1 MGYNVI
7 DVIDKAVNIANER
20 KTKYKNIGKRK
31 GDVQSIKIMS
41 TVFVKQADK
50 TIEYYETLK
59 KELEGLKFEDID
71 FDVYDRMSFLV
82 NEFNKKEY
90 LEEINGIK
98 DVKDYLKFSLN
109 LEKDIYS
116 LFVDIKGRFVKN
128 TSDVNTK
135 TYEILSKIVDN
146 KANSISMLEKALQ

>member
-7 DVIDKAVNIANER
+7 DVIDKAINIENKE
-20 KTKYKNIGKRK
+20 KSKYKNIGKQK

-50 TIEYYETLK
+50 TIEYYKTLK
-59 KELEGLKFEDID
+59 KELKGLKFEDID

-82 NEFNKKEY
+82 NEFNKKKY
-90 LEEINGIK
+90 SKEINGIE

-135 TYEILSKIVDN
+135 TYEILSDIVDN

>member
-7 DVIDKAVNIANER
+7 DVIDKAINIANER
-20 KTKYKNIGKRK
+20 KTKHKNIGKQK

-59 KELEGLKFEDID
+59 KELKSLKFEDID

-146 KANSISMLEKALQ
+146 KANSVSMLEKVLQ